1 MGSYSSSG
9 VLLAVTFTL
18 TLYIMVLI
26 LLLSFY
32 LLLVLGTT
40 VKAAQVYFSTHSFT
54 SGLVGRVSFVFG
66 FIFAFIFTFVVLPFK
81 LGCKLV

>member
-1 MGSYSSSG
+1 MGSYSPSG

-18 TLYIMVLI
+18 TLYIMIWI

-40 VKAAQVYFSTHSFT
+40 VKAAQVYYSAHSFA
-54 SGLVGRVSFVFG
+54 SGLIGRVSFVVG
-66 FIFAFIFTFVVLPFK
+66 FVFAFIFTFVVLPFK
-81 LGCKLV
+81 LGYKLV